1 MLNSALQVA
10 VSGLKAAEGRL
21 HTSASNLAA
30 LNAVSGKKSHL
41 LVTDRSY
48 RNLVTPGSN
57 TSDSGTINPTGYQL
71 GTGVQILGNY
81 KSFSQGAR
89 IDTGRAL
96 DVFIDGDGFLAV
108 TLPDGTVA
116 YSRVGNLQVDNT
128 GKLVMPGSGYPLEP
142 AITFPEDTIDIDI
155 STTGEVL
162 VTTTGGTQSSIGQL
176 QLTTFLN
183 PSGLK
188 CTGNGMYQKSNASG
202 EPVVGNPGSGKR
214 GEIIQ
219 KAHEG
224 SNVQAVDEM
233 VELVKT
239 EKDFN
244 ALTKVLKKG
253 EKMWEASNAI
263 AS

>member
-21 HTSASNLAA
+21 HTSASNLAN
-30 LNAVSGKKSHL
+30 LNSISGKKSHL

-57 TSDSGTINPTGYQL
+57 TSESGTINPTGYQL
-71 GTGVQILGNY
+71 GTGVQIVGNY
-81 KSFSQGAR
+81 QSFSQGTR

-96 DVFIDGDGFLAV
+96 DVFIDGDGFFSV
-108 TLPDGTVA
+108 TLPDGGQA

-128 GKLVMPGSGYPLEP
+128 GRLVMPGTGYVLEP

-155 STTGEVL
+155 SATGEVS
-162 VTTTGGTQSSIGQL
+162 VSTAGAGSSAVGQL
-176 QLTTFLN
+176 QLVTFLN

-188 CTGNGMYQKSNASG
+188 YNGSGMYQKSNASG
-202 EPVVGNPGSGKR
+202 EPVTGNPGSGRR
-214 GEIIQ
+214 GGLVQ
-219 KAHEG
+219 KSHEG
-224 SNVQAVDEM
+224 SNIQAVDEM
-233 VELVKT
+233 VELVQI
-239 EKDFN
+239 EKDYN
-244 ALTKVLKKG
+244 AITKVLKTG

-263 AS
+263 V